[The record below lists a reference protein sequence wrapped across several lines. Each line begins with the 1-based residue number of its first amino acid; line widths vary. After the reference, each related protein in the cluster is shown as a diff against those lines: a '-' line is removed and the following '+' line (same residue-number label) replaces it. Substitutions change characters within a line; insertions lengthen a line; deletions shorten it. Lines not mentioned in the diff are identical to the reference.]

1 MSGRFEPIRAD
12 ASQQIAE
19 RLRAYLEQS
28 GLQPGDRVGTEQELA
43 REFGVSR
50 PTLREGLRL
59 LSGSHLIRVSRGRAG
74 GVFVANSA
82 NDGMGRNVSQSI
94 ATMLAANSV
103 TLHQLLDARTFLEV
117 PIAGLAAEHVDDAL
131 VAAMEAAIQAAIGH
145 DPTAEVFSQADASFH
160 RALAE
165 SAGNNL
171 LVAFTSWTLDVLQPS
186 LIAYVGPAIEAE
198 AIIADHR
205 AIQRAVV
212 RRQPAAARRA
222 MAAHIDRMRDLVR
235 KLDGELSQSAG

>member
-12 ASQQIAE
+12 ASEQIAA
-19 RLRAYLEQS
+19 RLREYLEEA
-28 GLQPGDRVGTEQELA
+28 GLKPGDRVGTEHELA

-59 LSGSHLIRVSRGRAG
+59 LSGSHLIRVSRGRSG

-82 NDGMGRNVSQSI
+82 NEGMGRNVSQSI
-94 ATMLAANSV
+94 ATMLAAKSV
-103 TLHQLLDARTFLEV
+103 TLHQLLDARMFLEV

-131 VAAMEAAIQAAIGH
+131 VEAMEAAIQAALGH
-145 DPTAEVFSQADASFH
+145 EPTAETFSNADASFH

-165 SAGNNL
+165 SAGNDL

-186 LIAYVGPAIEAE
+186 LIAYVGPTIEAD

-205 AIQRAVV
+205 AIQRAVE
-212 RRQPAAARRA
+212 RGRPAAARRA
-222 MAAHIDRMRDLVR
+222 MGAHIERMRDLVKR
-235 KLDGELSQSAG
+235 LDGEALEGPG